1 MLLMAASNTIIQNV
15 VEDTMRGRVMSFF
28 TMAIMGTA
36 PFGSLLAGSVARHI
50 GAPKTI
56 LIGGVFCILG
66 ALLFRSKLHEITG
79 AIIRNR
85 KENDLSEK

>member
-1 MLLMAASNTIIQNV
+1 
-15 VEDTMRGRVMSFF
+15 MRGRVMSFF

-56 LIGGVFCILG
+56 LIGGIFCVLG
-66 ALLFRSKLHEITG
+66 ALLFRRKLYAITG
-79 AIIRNR
+79 AITQNR
-85 KENDLSEK
+85 AECDLAGK